1 MVATG
6 TIRTA
11 TERRLLEVF
20 AELDGFSAKPSRNE
34 FLVTTPPAAGK
45 ALPNR
50 RCVYI
55 GIPDGAIEPEGIESG
70 RGPSTDAWVIPCS
83 VFCTDVPDPLDAKQ
97 TVETALNAMADELA
111 RDGRLA
117 MTDGPRDLSIT
128 QLDGPKFAWDQN
140 RTPGA
145 WIDFDITCFADI
157 RRNP

>member
-1 MVATG
+1 MVATH

-20 AELDGFSAKPSRNE
+20 AALDGFSAKADRTK
-34 FLVTTPPAAGK
+34 FLVTTPPIGGA

-55 GIPDGAIEPEGIESG
+55 GVGDGALEPEGIESG
-70 RGPSTDAWVIPCS
+70 RGPTTDAWVIPCS
-83 VFCTDVPDPLDAKQ
+83 VFCTDVTDPLDAKQ
-97 TVETALNAMADELA
+97 TVEDALNAMADELA

-117 MTDGPRDLSIT
+117 MADGPRDLSIT
-128 QLDGPKFAWDQN
+128 QLDGPHFGWDKN